1 MAAAKPC
8 DAARRCLQLQSWHD
22 CAVQGTV
29 AVAKPC
35 DAARRCVHLQDW
47 HDSAV
52 QKHCAC
58 GNLAAQ
64 REDAC
69 IARRPRL
76 RGARRRACEKILRCN
91 ARMPA
96 PAGLARQRGARHR
109 GGGQT
114 LRWLASVWM
123 SSLLDLTPCSALCGL
138 CILVDTTN
146 ATFFTH
152 AAGLRDCCFL
162 ARQNVGHLGYDG
174 FEKLEIFL

>member
-1 MAAAKPC
+1 MRCSATMRAL
-8 DAARRCLQLQSWHD
+8 ARLARQRGARHRGGGQTLRCSATIHATSRL
-22 CAVQGTV
+22 
-29 AVAKPC
+29 
-35 DAARRCVHLQDW
+35 ARLRG
-47 HDSAV
+47 AR
-52 QKHCAC
+52 HCAC

-174 FEKLEIFL
+174 FETLEIFL

>member
-1 MAAAKPC
+1 MRCSAKMP
-8 DAARRCLQLQSWHD
+8 APARLARQRGARHRGGGQTLRCSATIHATSRLARLR
-22 CAVQGTV
+22 GT
-29 AVAKPC
+29 
-35 DAARRCVHLQDW
+35 R
-47 HDSAV
+47 
-52 QKHCAC
+52 HCAC
-58 GNLAAQ
+58 GNLVAQ
-64 REDAC
+64 REDVC

-109 GGGQT
+109 GGCQT

-123 SSLLDLTPCSALCGL
+123 CTLWDLTPCSALCGL

-162 ARQNVGHLGYDG
+162 ARQNVGILAMTA
-174 FEKLEIFL
+174 LRR

>member
-1 MAAAKPC
+1 MAKPYGP
-8 DAARRCLQLQSWHD
+8 ARRCMQLQDWDD

-29 AVAKPC
+29 KDAVLTKKTCVLQCSTTMLAP
-35 DAARRCVHLQDW
+35 AR
-47 HDSAV
+47 
-52 QKHCAC
+52 
-58 GNLAAQ
+58 LA
-64 REDAC
+64 
-69 IARRPRL
+69 RL
-76 RGARRRACEKILRCN
+76 RGGRHRACEKILRCN
-91 ARMPA
+91 ATMPA

-174 FEKLEIFL
+174 FETLEIFL

>member
-1 MAAAKPC
+1 M
-8 DAARRCLQLQSWHD
+8 
-22 CAVQGTV
+22 
-29 AVAKPC
+29 AVAL
-35 DAARRCVHLQDW
+35 V
-47 HDSAV
+47 
-52 QKHCAC
+52 
-58 GNLAAQ
+58 AQ
-64 REDAC
+64 REDVC

-76 RGARRRACEKILRCN
+76 RGARRRACENILRCSATMLTRARLARLRGGRHRACEKILRCN
-91 ARMPA
+91 ATMPA

-174 FEKLEIFL
+174 FETLEIFL

>member
-1 MAAAKPC
+1 MAKPCDAARRCVQLQGWHDCAVEGIVEVAKPC

-29 AVAKPC
+29 AVAL
-35 DAARRCVHLQDW
+35 V
-47 HDSAV
+47 
-52 QKHCAC
+52 
-58 GNLAAQ
+58 AQ
-64 REDAC
+64 REDVC

-91 ARMPA
+91 ATMPA

-174 FEKLEIFL
+174 FETLEIFL

>member
-1 MAAAKPC
+1 M
-8 DAARRCLQLQSWHD
+8 
-22 CAVQGTV
+22 
-29 AVAKPC
+29 
-35 DAARRCVHLQDW
+35 
-47 HDSAV
+47 V

-64 REDAC
+64 REDVC

-76 RGARRRACEKILRCN
+76 RGARRRACEKILRCSATMRARARLARLRGGRQRVSEKILRCN
-91 ARMPA
+91 ATMPA

-162 ARQNVGHLGYDG
+162 ARQNVGILAMTA
-174 FEKLEIFL
+174 LRR